1 MENSTAL
8 LCGIIAL
15 PLTVFIALA
24 LFGSKSRSANGVWA
38 LAACP
43 QSFLFGSKSRSANS
57 KEFIPEKKAAIKEKV
72 SFNGGDIER
81 LLKLV
86 FSGITAISLL
96 TIAIILFGVCVH
108 YYKGVGFY
116 LETDLYVPS
125 TISIESIRAPI
136 GIDYINRIGY
146 SDTIDVNADVTIKN
160 LR

>member
-1 MENSTAL
+1 LIFTVKILKEKVYFKGENMEKSTAIFSSITALIL
-8 LCGIIAL
+8 LFIV
-15 PLTVFIALA
+15 LTLLVPK
-24 LFGSKSRSANGVWA
+24 SKSE
-38 LAACP
+38 
-43 QSFLFGSKSRSANS
+43 NS

-108 YYKGVGFY
+108 YYKGVSFY

>member
-1 MENSTAL
+1 MIFTVKILKEKVYFKGENMENSTAL

-24 LFGSKSRSANGVWA
+24 
-38 LAACP
+38 
-43 QSFLFGSKSRSANS
+43 LFGSKSRSANS

-108 YYKGVGFY
+108 YVEYPYSSDKKVRFY
-116 LETDLYVPS
+116 LDTDVPA
-125 TISIESIRAPI
+125 TISIDK
-136 GIDYINRIGY
+136 IDYIRK
-146 SDTIDVNADVTIKN
+146 IDDNYIRGGIDADVTIKN
-160 LR
+160 

>member
-24 LFGSKSRSANGVWA
+24 LFGSKN
-38 LAACP
+38 
-43 QSFLFGSKSRSANS
+43 RSANS
-57 KEFIPEKKAAIKEKV
+57 KEFISEKKAAIKEKV

-81 LLKLV
+81 LKLI

-108 YYKGVGFY
+108 YYKGVSFY

>member
-1 MENSTAL
+1 MIFTVKILKEKVYFKGENMENSTAL

-24 LFGSKSRSANGVWA
+24 LFGSKSRSAN
-38 LAACP
+38 
-43 QSFLFGSKSRSANS
+43 S

-72 SFNGGDIER
+72 SFNEGDIER

-108 YYKGVGFY
+108 YVEYSYSSDKKVRFY
-116 LETDLYVPS
+116 LDTDVYVPDIPT
-125 TISIESIRAPI
+125 TISIDGI
-136 GIDYINRIGY
+136 GHIGEIGY
-146 SDTIDVNADVTIKN
+146 IRENINADVTIKN

>member
-1 MENSTAL
+1 MIFTVKILKEKVYFKGENMENSTAL

-24 LFGSKSRSANGVWA
+24 
-38 LAACP
+38 
-43 QSFLFGSKSRSANS
+43 LFGSKSRSANS

>member
-1 MENSTAL
+1 MIFTVKILKEKVYFKGENMENSTAL

-24 LFGSKSRSANGVWA
+24 LFGSKSRSAN
-38 LAACP
+38 
-43 QSFLFGSKSRSANS
+43 S
-57 KEFIPEKKAAIKEKV
+57 KEFIPEKKVAIKEKV

-81 LLKLV
+81 LLKLA

>member
-24 LFGSKSRSANGVWA
+24 LFGSKSRSAN
-38 LAACP
+38 
-43 QSFLFGSKSRSANS
+43 S
-57 KEFIPEKKAAIKEKV
+57 KEFISEKKTAIKEKV

-81 LLKLV
+81 LLKLA
-86 FSGITAISLL
+86 FSGITAMSLL

-108 YYKGVGFY
+108 YNKVDYNKKEVRFY
-116 LETDLYVPS
+116 LGTDVYVPDIPT
-125 TISIESIRAPI
+125 TISIDGI
-136 GIDYINRIGY
+136 GHIGEIGY
-146 SDTIDVNADVTIKN
+146 IRENINADVTIKN

>member
-24 LFGSKSRSANGVWA
+24 
-38 LAACP
+38 
-43 QSFLFGSKSRSANS
+43 LFGSKSRSANS

-81 LLKLV
+81 LLKLA

-96 TIAIILFGVCVH
+96 MIAIILFGVCVH
-108 YYKGVGFY
+108 YAEYPYSSDKNVRFY
-116 LETDLYVPS
+116 LDTDVPA
-125 TISIESIRAPI
+125 TISIYK
-136 GIDYINRIGY
+136 IDYIGE
-146 SDTIDVNADVTIKN
+146 IDHIRGGIDADVTIKN
-160 LR
+160 

>member
-1 MENSTAL
+1 LIFTVKILKEKVYFKGENMEKSTAIFSSITALIL
-8 LCGIIAL
+8 LFIV
-15 PLTVFIALA
+15 LTLLVPK
-24 LFGSKSRSANGVWA
+24 SKSE
-38 LAACP
+38 
-43 QSFLFGSKSRSANS
+43 NS

-108 YYKGVGFY
+108 YVEYSYSSDKKVRFY
-116 LETDLYVPS
+116 LDTDVYVPDIPT
-125 TISIESIRAPI
+125 TISIDGI
-136 GIDYINRIGY
+136 GHIGEIGY
-146 SDTIDVNADVTIKN
+146 IRENINADVTIKN

>member
-1 MENSTAL
+1 MEKSTA
-8 LCGIIAL
+8 I
-15 PLTVFIALA
+15 
-24 LFGSKSRSANGVWA
+24 FGSITALILLFIVLTLLVLKS
-38 LAACP
+38 
-43 QSFLFGSKSRSANS
+43 KSANS
-57 KEFIPEKKAAIKEKV
+57 KEFIPEKKATIKEKV
-72 SFNGGDIER
+72 SFNGEDIER
-81 LLKLV
+81 LKLI

>member
-24 LFGSKSRSANGVWA
+24 
-38 LAACP
+38 
-43 QSFLFGSKSRSANS
+43 LFGSKSRSANS

-81 LLKLV
+81 LLKLA

-96 TIAIILFGVCVH
+96 MIAIILFGVCVH
-108 YYKGVGFY
+108 YVEYPYSSDKKVRFY
-116 LETDLYVPS
+116 LDTDVPA
-125 TISIESIRAPI
+125 TISIDK
-136 GIDYINRIGY
+136 IDYIREIDDNHIGGG
-146 SDTIDVNADVTIKN
+146 IDADVTIKN
-160 LR
+160 

>member
-1 MENSTAL
+1 MHFLIFIVKILKEKVYFKGENMEKSTAIFSSITALIL
-8 LCGIIAL
+8 LFIV
-15 PLTVFIALA
+15 LTLLVPK
-24 LFGSKSRSANGVWA
+24 SKSE
-38 LAACP
+38 
-43 QSFLFGSKSRSANS
+43 NS
-57 KEFIPEKKAAIKEKV
+57 KEFIPEKKVAIKEKA

-86 FSGITAISLL
+86 FSGIIAISLL

-108 YYKGVGFY
+108 YNKGVSFY

>member
-24 LFGSKSRSANGVWA
+24 LFGSKN
-38 LAACP
+38 
-43 QSFLFGSKSRSANS
+43 RSANS
-57 KEFIPEKKAAIKEKV
+57 KEFISEKKAAIKEKV
-72 SFNGGDIER
+72 SFNVGDIER
-81 LLKLV
+81 LKLI

-108 YYKGVGFY
+108 YYKGVSFY

>member
-1 MENSTAL
+1 MEKSTAIFSSITALIL
-8 LCGIIAL
+8 LFIV
-15 PLTVFIALA
+15 LTLLVPK
-24 LFGSKSRSANGVWA
+24 SKSE
-38 LAACP
+38 
-43 QSFLFGSKSRSANS
+43 NS

-81 LLKLV
+81 LKLI

-108 YYKGVGFY
+108 YYKGVSFY

>member
-1 MENSTAL
+1 MIFTVKILKEKVYFKGENMEKSTAIFSSITALIL
-8 LCGIIAL
+8 LFIV
-15 PLTVFIALA
+15 LTLLVPK
-24 LFGSKSRSANGVWA
+24 SKSE
-38 LAACP
+38 
-43 QSFLFGSKSRSANS
+43 NS
-57 KEFIPEKKAAIKEKV
+57 KEFIPEKKAAIKETV

-108 YYKGVGFY
+108 YYKGVSFY

>member
-24 LFGSKSRSANGVWA
+24 
-38 LAACP
+38 
-43 QSFLFGSKSRSANS
+43 LFGSKSRSANS

-108 YYKGVGFY
+108 YYKGVSFY

>member
-24 LFGSKSRSANGVWA
+24 LFGSKSRSAN
-38 LAACP
+38 
-43 QSFLFGSKSRSANS
+43 S
-57 KEFIPEKKAAIKEKV
+57 KEFISEKKAAIKEKV
-72 SFNGGDIER
+72 SFNGGDTER

-108 YYKGVGFY
+108 YYKGVSFY

>member
-1 MENSTAL
+1 MIFTVKILKEKVYFKGENMEKSTAIFSSITALIL
-8 LCGIIAL
+8 LFIV
-15 PLTVFIALA
+15 LTLLVPK
-24 LFGSKSRSANGVWA
+24 SKSE
-38 LAACP
+38 
-43 QSFLFGSKSRSANS
+43 NS

-72 SFNGGDIER
+72 SFNGEDIER

-108 YYKGVGFY
+108 YYKGVSFY

-160 LR
+160 

>member
-1 MENSTAL
+1 MIFTVKILKEKVYFKGENMENSTAL

-24 LFGSKSRSANGVWA
+24 
-38 LAACP
+38 
-43 QSFLFGSKSRSANS
+43 LFGSKSRSANS

-96 TIAIILFGVCVH
+96 TIATILFKVCMH
-108 YYKGVGFY
+108 YYVEGPYSSDKKTIFY
-116 LETDLYVPS
+116 LNTNPPET
-125 TISIESIRAPI
+125 TISIDK
-136 GIDYINRIGY
+136 IDYIGEIGRIRENM
-146 SDTIDVNADVTIKN
+146 DADVTIKN

>member
-24 LFGSKSRSANGVWA
+24 
-38 LAACP
+38 
-43 QSFLFGSKSRSANS
+43 LFGSKSRSANS

-108 YYKGVGFY
+108 YVEYPYSSDKKVRFY
-116 LETDLYVPS
+116 LDTDVPA
-125 TISIESIRAPI
+125 TISIDK
-136 GIDYINRIGY
+136 IDYIRK
-146 SDTIDVNADVTIKN
+146 IDDNYIRGGIDADVTIKN
-160 LR
+160 

>member
-1 MENSTAL
+1 MEKSTAIFSSITALIL
-8 LCGIIAL
+8 LFIV
-15 PLTVFIALA
+15 LTLLVPK
-24 LFGSKSRSANGVWA
+24 SKSE
-38 LAACP
+38 
-43 QSFLFGSKSRSANS
+43 NS

-72 SFNGGDIER
+72 SFNGEDIER

-108 YYKGVGFY
+108 YYKGVSFY

>member
-1 MENSTAL
+1 MEKSTAIFGSL
-8 LCGIIAL
+8 AILMIIAIVL
-15 PLTVFIALA
+15 FASPKKPADSKKFI
-24 LFGSKSRSANGVWA
+24 S
-38 LAACP
+38 
-43 QSFLFGSKSRSANS
+43 
-57 KEFIPEKKAAIKEKV
+57 EKRAEIKETA
-72 SFNGGDIER
+72 SFNVEEIER

-108 YYKGVGFY
+108 YYKGVSFY